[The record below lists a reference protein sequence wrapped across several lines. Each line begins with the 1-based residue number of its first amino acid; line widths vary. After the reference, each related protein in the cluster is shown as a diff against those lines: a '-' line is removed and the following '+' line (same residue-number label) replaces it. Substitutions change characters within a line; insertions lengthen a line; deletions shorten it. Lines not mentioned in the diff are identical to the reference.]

1 MRSATRRV
9 VVYSAR
15 DCHLCDAALAVVAAV
30 CGEDFRTIDITGD
43 PELEAAY
50 RSSIPVVEIDGERA
64 FTYFVQP
71 DALRQR
77 LKACR

>member
-1 MRSATRRV
+1 M
-9 VVYSAR
+9 
-15 DCHLCDAALAVVAAV
+15 
-30 CGEDFRTIDITGD
+30 DIAGS

-50 RSSIPVVEIDGERA
+50 RESIPVVEVDGERA

-71 DALRQR
+71 DALRRR